1 MNLLE
6 SLEVQ
11 KDVRAYKQAVDK
23 IVDEKNKQIF
33 QHILDEYLSRIKII
47 NDTHSSK
54 MPGLIKPSSIQEH
67 VKELGDL
74 RIKLTKLV
82 KDTN

>member
-1 MNLLE
+1 
-6 SLEVQ
+6 
-11 KDVRAYKQAVDK
+11 
-23 IVDEKNKQIF
+23 
-33 QHILDEYLSRIKII
+33 
-47 NDTHSSK
+47 

-67 VKELGDL
+67 VKELGGL